1 VAIRVAAEG
10 GHDIET
16 DDDRRRALLESLTQ
30 KVRQLSDAE
39 IASLCE
45 VGKGLLARRIPME
58 HQAVLIAAGLARQ
71 APGGFMLTDLG
82 KAAADVA
89 RDRTRGL

>member
-1 VAIRVAAEG
+1 MA
-10 GHDIET
+10 T
-16 DDDRRRALLESLTQ
+16 DDDRRRALLETLTP

-45 VGKGLLARRIPME
+45 VGKGPLARRIPME

-82 KAAADVA
+82 EAAADVA
-89 RDRTRGL
+89 RDRRRGL